1 MELVFT
7 HYTNFFL
14 STYIIFPS
22 VPVKTDKQQQCA
34 VHQSI
39 RVDTRISLI
48 HGIVWAPAPNPAA
61 IFSLCPP
68 IQYSSFRSANAVQEI
83 GKSHRRV
90 ANIVTTTDY
99 RESSYGVRFWRTGDR
114 RQLAEFSAFRRLF
127 T

>member
-61 IFSLCPP
+61 IFFALPLQSNIHLSDPP
-68 IQYSSFRSANAVQEI
+68 TPFKKSENRIAV
-83 GKSHRRV
+83 
-90 ANIVTTTDY
+90 
-99 RESSYGVRFWRTGDR
+99 WRT
-114 RQLAEFSAFRRLF
+114 S
-127 T
+127 